1 MEKWKIADDAGG
13 GGGRFCAEGDLLNNQ
28 GPGIH
33 DPGQARPEVADGRGE
48 DRDVHIT
55 AESRAGAG
63 KGRIHRVLA
72 NHRLL
77 Q

>member
-13 GGGRFCAEGDLLNNQ
+13 GGGRFCAEGDLLINQ

-48 DRDVHIT
+48 DNYQYTIFGI
-55 AESRAGAG
+55 AC
-63 KGRIHRVLA
+63 KNA
-72 NHRLL
+72 NSIKYYPLSLNMH
-77 Q
+77 